1 MDKMG
6 STFNKSKYIID
17 NFDRALAE
25 GWVEVYFQPI
35 IRTSNGRVCAEEALV
50 RWEDPQLGILNPID
64 FVPAL
69 EAVNAVYKLDLYVL
83 EITLA
88 KMNEQIRR
96 GLYVVPTSINLSQVD
111 FYTCDVVEEITKR
124 VEKANISRRLITIEV
139 SEQTLSVGN
148 KPQGGNME
156 NENLAV
162 RKYRKQRGV
171 MPSVKRIP
179 TVASENP
186 ELTNYLY
193 FTYTHTPAFGN
204 PEGEKYTAAHD
215 INYYNNEKWSTI

>member
-69 EAVNAVYKLDLYVL
+69 EAGNAVYKLDLYVL

-88 KMNEQIRR
+88 KMNEQIS
-96 GLYVVPTSINLSQVD
+96 LQIKSQ
-111 FYTCDVVEEITKR
+111 
-124 VEKANISRRLITIEV
+124 
-139 SEQTLSVGN
+139 G
-148 KPQGGNME
+148 
-156 NENLAV
+156 
-162 RKYRKQRGV
+162 
-171 MPSVKRIP
+171 
-179 TVASENP
+179 
-186 ELTNYLY
+186 
-193 FTYTHTPAFGN
+193 
-204 PEGEKYTAAHD
+204 
-215 INYYNNEKWSTI
+215 